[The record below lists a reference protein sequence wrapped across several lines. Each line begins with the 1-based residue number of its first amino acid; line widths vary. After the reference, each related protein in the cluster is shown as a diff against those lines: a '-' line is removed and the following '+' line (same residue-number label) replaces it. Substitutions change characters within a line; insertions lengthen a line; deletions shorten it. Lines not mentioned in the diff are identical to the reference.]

1 MTQEAKAKELS
12 QDRGFSG
19 IAKKDN
25 LADWAARARDN
36 SYSRD
41 KAQARHDL
49 SSEGCAV
56 MPMLATRSDALHKHG
71 ELVPHKK
78 EWAGSY
84 NGIAR
89 SSHTFSLGRL
99 R

>member
-25 LADWAARARDN
+25 FGRLGSAGEG
-36 SYSRD
+36 
-41 KAQARHDL
+41 QARHDL

>member
-25 LADWAARARDN
+25 FGRLGSAGEGQ